1 MSKST
6 SFKST
11 CFYAIL
17 ISILL
22 FLLEGFAVAFVLMLT
37 NNQGLSYFLGY
48 LITLLIIAYKYRD
61 DLISDF
67 KNLKKDTKG
76 FIRKLILVYIGF
88 ILLMY
93 LSNIVLYNIFGSVSS
108 NESDFRNMLFSS
120 PFFMSISCG
129 ILGPMVEELVFRFPY
144 KNIKTNKLLKFFIYT
159 FIFAFVHVISNL
171 SFPGILYLVSYIF
184 LSIAIGYSYFKT
196 NNIYTSM
203 IAHMFNNIS
212 TIILLLIFGG

>member
-6 SFKST
+6 GFKST

-17 ISILL
+17 VSLL
-22 FLLEGFAVAFVLMLT
+22 FFLLEGFALAFVLMLT
-37 NNQGLSYFLGY
+37 NNQGLAYFLGY
-48 LITLLIIAYKYRD
+48 LITLLIIGFKYRV
-61 DLISDF
+61 DLINDF

-76 FIRKLILVYIGF
+76 SVRKLILVYIGF

-93 LSNIVLYNIFGSVSS
+93 LSNIVLYNIFGSLSS

-144 KNIKTNKLLKFFIYT
+144 KNIKTNKYLKFFIYT
-159 FIFAFVHVISNL
+159 FIFAFVHVIANL